1 LTCKNEYINE
11 EILKYLIEKGAN
23 VNKPDKDGNTPLIIS
38 CKSNNDN
45 IVKYLIQNRADISK
59 VNNDGDSPLKIAK
72 EKNNE
77 KIIECINNKIKID
90 KELFRNRIKSKIQND
105 SQYKILYKNFNE
117 WKIYNW
123 NQLNDST
130 ICILNLDG
138 TPKQKMF
145 AHTGNINSL
154 VTFSNIV
161 VSLGDEVHLWR
172 DNGTYIGSIS
182 GFYTEG
188 IKNAALFFDGTNFHI
203 YFNSKDSSFIDMSY
217 LLENESKVYES
228 HLLKINLSHIEVQAL
243 SILSS
248 EFAYSNIPHESQLK
262 PVVLPEKTV
271 KRSLKKT
278 VTNLG
283 IHPENEVSS
292 QTLRSKFSSLIKN
305 SDQFIGAKEKL
316 KKVQSKSDI
325 KKETK

>member
-130 ICILNLDG
+130 ICSPHFKIGKYIWRIELN
-138 TPKQKMF
+138 KK
-145 AHTGNINSL
+145 NIN
-154 VTFSNIV
+154 
-161 VSLGDEVHLWR
+161 GDE
-172 DNGTYIGSIS
+172 
-182 GFYTEG
+182 
-188 IKNAALFFDGTNFHI
+188 I
-203 YFNSKDSSFIDMSY
+203 YSFIS
-217 LLENESKVYES
+217 
-228 HLLKINLSHIEVQAL
+228 
-243 SILSS
+243 
-248 EFAYSNIPHESQLK
+248 
-262 PVVLPEKTV
+262 
-271 KRSLKKT
+271 
-278 VTNLG
+278 
-283 IHPENEVSS
+283 
-292 QTLRSKFSSLIKN
+292 
-305 SDQFIGAKEKL
+305 
-316 KKVQSKSDI
+316 
-325 KKETK
+325 TKYK